1 MRRNTSYSLL
11 RWVAIGFIIMTGFLA
26 TVELVRYSNMRSSFP
41 IGMKIA
47 GVPVGGMEYQS
58 ASERLLTVF
67 LSPIEIHYGDAA
79 IQVRPATLGFDLKLE
94 SMLAAAD
101 RQRVNEPFW
110 QGFWKYLWNQPFT
123 SQDVPLQAK
132 FDDER
137 IRLFLE
143 NEIAPRYDQLATPPM
158 PVPGES
164 SFYPGTPGTELVYDR
179 ALLQIKDTLSS
190 SANRSVR
197 LTYRRTNVPRA
208 GIDLVEIMIKDIVD
222 ASPFD
227 GIVEVYLKDLKTFQ
241 TVNFVYSK
249 VYDEE
254 IPVDIAYSSW
264 STIKIP
270 VMVTAFRLLE
280 EPYLEENL
288 ALIEKMVELSENNST
303 DELGARVIEQ
313 TLAPIIVTEDMQKL
327 GLENTFWAGFFAT
340 GSPLLQ
346 RYKTPANQR
355 TDYITEPDEYAQTTP
370 ADMGYLLEDI
380 YFCAENN
387 GGSLIAAFGDQIT
400 QNECKLMVQYLALN
414 KIGVLIQAG
423 VPGGTTVAHKH
434 GWAYEVDDGYIH
446 TIGDSSLIY
455 TPGGDYILSIFVHH
469 PVQAVFDP
477 VNVLMANISSAVY
490 NYFNLQAQ

>member
-1 MRRNTSYSLL
+1 
-11 RWVAIGFIIMTGFLA
+11 
-26 TVELVRYSNMRSSFP
+26 
-41 IGMKIA
+41 
-47 GVPVGGMEYQS
+47 
-58 ASERLLTVF
+58 
-67 LSPIEIHYGDAA
+67 
-79 IQVRPATLGFDLKLE
+79 
-94 SMLAAAD
+94 
-101 RQRVNEPFW
+101 
-110 QGFWKYLWNQPFT
+110 
-123 SQDVPLQAK
+123 
-132 FDDER
+132 
-137 IRLFLE
+137 
-143 NEIAPRYDQLATPPM
+143 
-158 PVPGES
+158 
-164 SFYPGTPGTELVYDR
+164 
-179 ALLQIKDTLSS
+179 
-190 SANRSVR
+190 
-197 LTYRRTNVPRA
+197 
-208 GIDLVEIMIKDIVD
+208 
-222 ASPFD
+222 
-227 GIVEVYLKDLKTFQ
+227 LKTFQ
-241 TVNFVYSK
+241 TINFVYSK

-446 TIGDSSLIY
+446 TIGDAALVY
-455 TPGGDYILSIFVHH
+455 TPGGDYILTIFVHH

-477 VNVLMANISSAVY
+477 VNILMANISSAVY